1 MLSNRRLILLSLVP
15 CTAALVVALQTASTD
30 SKLDVPYVPT
40 PEPVVEQ
47 MLELADVGP
56 KDVVYDLGSGDG
68 RIVVAAAK
76 RGARAVGVDLDPDR
90 IRDARANV
98 RRAGVED
105 RVELRQGDLFEVD
118 LRPATVVTIYLLPN
132 VNLELRP
139 KLMRELKSGT
149 RIVSHSFDMGEW
161 KPDRTVEVDGRKIY
175 LWIVP

>member
-1 MLSNRRLILLSLVP
+1 MLSNRRLILVSLVP

-30 SKLDVPYVPT
+30 SKLDVPFVPT

-47 MLELADVGP
+47 MLELAAVGP
-56 KDVVYDLGSGDG
+56 RDVVYDLGSGDG

-76 RGARAVGVDLDPDR
+76 RGARAVGIDLDPDR
-90 IRDARANV
+90 VREARANA
-98 RRAGVED
+98 RRAGVEG
-105 RVELRQGDLFEVD
+105 RVEFRQGDLFEVD
-118 LRPATVVTIYLLPN
+118 LRPATVVTMYLLPD

-149 RIVSHSFDMGEW
+149 RVVSHSFDMGDW
-161 KPDRTVEVDGRKIY
+161 KPTRTVEVDGRKVY